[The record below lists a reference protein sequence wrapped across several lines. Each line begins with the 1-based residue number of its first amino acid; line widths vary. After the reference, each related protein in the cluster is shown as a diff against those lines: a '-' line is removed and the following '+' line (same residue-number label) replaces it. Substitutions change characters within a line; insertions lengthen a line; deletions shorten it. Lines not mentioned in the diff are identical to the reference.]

1 MAMGS
6 GKFSVPGEVKLGE
19 LLAALSYALDMTEG
33 QPAGHCVRCCFI
45 GTKIGLELG
54 LSEDRLRDLY
64 YTLLLKDLG
73 CSSNAARI
81 CQLYLTDDI
90 AFKQDF
96 KRLDSSLP
104 SILRFVLAHTGV
116 KSGLAERFRAVL
128 NIVQNGAEISR
139 DLIETRCQRGASIA
153 RQLRFSEDVASGIQG
168 LDEHWDGSGKP
179 SGVAGAEIPLFSR
192 IALLA
197 QVVDVFHL
205 AEGADDAAREI
216 ENRSGSWF
224 DPALAKT
231 FAVVSAREGFWEILR
246 SPNLEE
252 QIFELEPA
260 RCAEALDEDYL
271 DEIVA
276 AFAQVVDSKSHYTA
290 GHSERVALFTDMI
303 AEAMDV
309 PGERRRWLKRAALL
323 HDVGKLGVSNSI
335 LDKPGKLDADEW
347 ATMKMH
353 AAHGE
358 AILSKVAAFGSF
370 AFVAAAHHERLDG
383 KGYPRGLAGDDIPFE
398 TRIITAADVFDA
410 LTADRPYRA
419 ALPIPTALSIM
430 EKDVGA
436 AIDPRCFAA
445 LDRALAKAR
454 AIAA

>member
-1 MAMGS
+1 MSS
-6 GKFSVPGEVKLGE
+6 GTFSVPGEVKLGE

-45 GTKIGLELG
+45 GTKIGREIG

-104 SILRFVLAHTGV
+104 NILRFVLAHTGV
-116 KSGLAERFRAVL
+116 KSGLAERFRAVF
-128 NIVQNGAEISR
+128 NIIQNGAEISR

-168 LDEHWDGSGKP
+168 LDEHWDGTGKP
-179 SGVAGAEIPLFSR
+179 SGAAGAEIPLFSR

-205 AEGADDAAREI
+205 AEGADEAVREV
-216 ENRSGSWF
+216 ERRSKSWF
-224 DPALAKT
+224 DPDLAKT
-231 FAVVSAREGFWEILR
+231 FAVVSARDDFWETLR
-246 SPNLEE
+246 SANLHEL
-252 QIFELEPA
+252 IFELEPA
-260 RCAEALDEDYL
+260 HCAEALDDGYL
-271 DEIVA
+271 DEIVE

-303 AEAMDV
+303 AEAMDMSRD
-309 PGERRRWLKRAALL
+309 RRRWLKRAALL

-347 ATMKMH
+347 AAMKMH

-358 AILSKVAAFGSF
+358 AILSKVAAFESF

-383 KGYPRGLAGDDIPFE
+383 KGYPRGLAGDNIPFE
-398 TRIITAADVFDA
+398 TRIITTADVFDA

-436 AIDPRCFAA
+436 AIDPECFAA
-445 LDRALAKAR
+445 LGRALAKAQ

>member
-1 MAMGS
+1 MRS
-6 GKFSVPGEVKLGE
+6 PNFSVPGEVNLGE
-19 LLAALSYALDMTEG
+19 LLAALSHALDMTEG
-33 QPAGHCVRCCFI
+33 QPVGHCVRCCFI
-45 GTKIGLELG
+45 GTKIGREIG

-73 CSSNAARI
+73 FSSNAARI

-90 AFKQDF
+90 VFKQDF

-104 SILRFVLAHTGV
+104 KILRFVLAHTGI
-116 KSGLAERFRAVL
+116 KSGLAERFRAIL

-139 DLIETRCQRGASIA
+139 GLIETRCQRGASIA
-153 RQLRFSEDVASGIQG
+153 RQLRFSEDVALGIQG

-197 QVVDVFHL
+197 QIVDVFHL
-205 AEGADDAAREI
+205 ADGPDNALQEV

-224 DPALAKT
+224 DPELAKT
-231 FAVVSAREGFWEILR
+231 FAVVSARGDFWETLR
-246 SPNLEE
+246 SANLQER
-252 QIFELEPA
+252 IFELEPA
-260 RCAEALDEDYL
+260 RCAEAMDEDYL

-276 AFAQVVDSKSHYTA
+276 AFAQVVDAKSHYAA
-290 GHSERVALFTDMI
+290 GHSERVALFADMI
-303 AEAMDV
+303 AEAMDISW
-309 PGERRRWLKRAALL
+309 ERRRWLKRAALL
-323 HDVGKLGVSNSI
+323 HDIGKLGVSNSI

-347 ATMKMH
+347 AAMKMH
-353 AAHGE
+353 AVHGE
-358 AILSKVAAFGSF
+358 VILSQVAAFESF

-383 KGYPRGLAGDDIPFE
+383 KGYPRGLAGDNIPFE

-410 LTADRPYRA
+410 LTAARPYRA
-419 ALPIPTALSIM
+419 ALPIPAALSIM
-430 EKDVGA
+430 EKDVGT
-436 AIDPRCFAA
+436 AIDPRCFVA